1 MRRIFEV
8 KIKKVLK
15 WAFATLALE
24 LAFLYYLN
32 NVFLV
37 DSTFIKSEEVFG
49 SISLPP
55 LIEIKIPSY
64 AKDVHVSY
72 DGKYISYDEGGNLI
86 IADAKTGKT
95 VKVIEKATK
104 EGDYYTWLPDRN
116 RILYFSRM
124 DSLTGTKV
132 ELKSYDV
139 DNDLYNT
146 VYIKIYLPSK
156 SAISYVTLSPLTN
169 VIYLKATTPYGDRL
183 YQVNIMGEVRR
194 IYLPVKRIEKMVE
207 TQRKDN
213 LIYQSDDGRLYL
225 LKDGRKQVLLSA
237 KNKYALLGIDRDDN
251 VYIGKMGTEGI
262 EEIYYDS
269 VDKPIG
275 MWHKISLKRGQVLKD
290 LVVLFNEKSV
300 GIITGN
306 NRLEDLRGNV
316 ISEAKGKIIEIT
328 RDYIVYKNGD
338 KIILKRFSR
347 D

>member
-1 MRRIFEV
+1 M

-37 DSTFIKSEEVFG
+37 DSTPFIKSEEVFG
-49 SISLPP
+49 SISLPS
-55 LIEIKIPSY
+55 LIETKIPSY

-86 IADAKTGKT
+86 IADTKSGKT
-95 VKVIEKATK
+95 LKVIEKATK

-116 RILYFSRM
+116 RILYFSKT
-124 DSLTGTKV
+124 DFPNGIKI

-146 VYIKIYLPSK
+146 VYTKIYLPPK
-156 SAISYVTLSPLTN
+156 SFISCVTLSPLTN
-169 VIYLKATTPYGDRL
+169 VIYLKASTPYGDRL

-194 IYLPVKRIEKMVE
+194 IYLPVKKIEKMVE
-207 TQRKDN
+207 TQKKDN
-213 LIYQSDDGRLYL
+213 LVFQTSDGRLYL
-225 LKDGRKQVLLSA
+225 LKDGKKELLLSS
-237 KNKYALLGIDRDDN
+237 NNNYILLGIDRDDK
-251 VYIGKMGTEGI
+251 VYTGKISGREI
-262 EEIYYDS
+262 KEIYYGGLDRS
-269 VDKPIG
+269 MRLWNRIL
-275 MWHKISLKRGQVLKD
+275 LKKSESPKD
-290 LVVLFNEKSV
+290 LVVLFNEKIV
-300 GIITGN
+300 GVITGGN
-306 NRLEDLRGNV
+306 KVEDLRGNV
-316 ISEAKGKIIEIT
+316 ISEANGEIIEIT
-328 RDYIVYKNGD
+328 RDYIVYKNRD

>member
-1 MRRIFEV
+1 M

-146 VYIKIYLPSK
+146 VYTKIYLPSK

-207 TQRKDN
+207 TQKKDN
-213 LIYQSDDGRLYL
+213 LIFQTSDGRLYL
-225 LKDGRKQVLLSA
+225 LKDGKKEVLLSS
-237 KNKYALLGIDRDDN
+237 NNNYTLLGIDRDDN
-251 VYIGKMGTEGI
+251 VYVGKRSGR
-262 EEIYYDS
+262 EIKEVYYGS
-269 VDKPIG
+269 VDRP
-275 MWHKISLKRGQVLKD
+275 MRLWHKVLLKKGEPPGD
-290 LVVLFNEKSV
+290 FVVLFNERIV
-300 GIITGN
+300 GVITGGN
-306 NRLEDLRGNV
+306 KVEDLRGNV